1 MATPATIDQALID
14 TFTELFVGRTVVDVD
29 KLNET
34 LTLDNGVVLKF
45 YCSAQ
50 DCCAYAMTEIEV
62 HDNFQA
68 AITAIE
74 VSGYADTFAC
84 NGPVSYINL
93 TLLHNGQNIVDL
105 SMSADSGNGGYYF
118 SILSC
123 RVIAPNVDD
132 RKFEV
137 VSSSQFV

>member
-1 MATPATIDQALID
+1 MTHSATVDQALID

-29 KLNET
+29 KRNET

-50 DCCAYAMTEIEV
+50 DCCAYAMAEIEV

-68 AITAIE
+68 AITAID
-74 VSGYADTFAC
+74 VSGYEDDDAYA
-84 NGPVSYINL
+84 GPASHVNL

-105 SMSADSGNGGYYF
+105 DMSADSGNSGYYF
-118 SILSC
+118 STLSC
-123 RVIAPNVDD
+123 KVIAPNAND
-132 RKFEV
+132 REFEV
-137 VSSSQFV
+137 VSSGQFM

>member
-1 MATPATIDQALID
+1 MTKTMVTHATLDRTLID

-29 KLNET
+29 KRNET

-50 DCCAYAMTEIEV
+50 DCCAYATAEIEV

-74 VSGYADTFAC
+74 VSGYEDDDAYD
-84 NGPVSYINL
+84 GPVSHVSLI
-93 TLLHNGQNIVDL
+93 LLHNGQNIVDL
-105 SMSADSGNGGYYF
+105 DMSADSGNGGTT
-118 SILSC
+118 
-123 RVIAPNVDD
+123 
-132 RKFEV
+132 
-137 VSSSQFV
+137 SQRSHAE

>member
-1 MATPATIDQALID
+1 MTHSATIDPTLID

-29 KLNET
+29 KFNET

-62 HDNFQA
+62 HDDFQA

-74 VSGYADTFAC
+74 VSGYEDDSAYS
-84 NGPVSYINL
+84 GPTSYINL
-93 TLLHNGQNIVDL
+93 TLLHNGQNVVDL
-105 SMSADSGNGGYYF
+105 NMSADSGNGGYYF
-118 SILSC
+118 STLSC
-123 RVIAPNVDD
+123 RVIAPNADD
-132 RKFEV
+132 REFEV
-137 VSSSQFV
+137 VSSGQFV